1 MIRDISSGKLMIVS
15 DLHGNGYD
23 FRQVH
28 KVYQTLKAKGK
39 ADYLVFLGDLI
50 HAYPG
55 KQKDESLEMI
65 EDLMDLKAN
74 QAESDVICLLGNHEF
89 VHIYHIPLAKGQLE
103 FTSWF
108 EYRIQKCREEVI
120 RFFMD
125 MPLML
130 RTQGGTLIN
139 HTGASN
145 RYENQGD
152 ISLKELKDFNHQDGF
167 TKHLEGIKTF
177 DPQIGSEFM
186 NTTKGD
192 FLWDILMNGNEK
204 QFGEDYHGF
213 VDRLLQLT
221 SDDRQEQPLNTLVSG
236 HIAAEYGAEVVGER
250 HLRICTSAG
259 ALGDLEKKFLL
270 IDAAKTYK
278 DAAELIEYCRDLY

>member
-15 DLHGNGYD
+15 DLHGNGFD
-23 FRQVH
+23 FR
-28 KVYQTLKAKGK
+28 KVLKTYEELKSKGK

-65 EDLMDLKAN
+65 EELMDLKAN
-74 QAESDVICLLGNHEF
+74 DPDSDVICLLGNHEF
-89 VHIYHIPLAKGQLE
+89 VHIYHIPLAKGPLE

-120 RFFMD
+120 QFFMN

-130 RTQGGTLIN
+130 RTDGGTLIN

-145 RYENQGD
+145 RYKDDEKFNLQY
-152 ISLKELKDFNHQDGF
+152 LKNFNHQDEF
-167 TKHLEGIKTF
+167 TRHIENIKKF
-177 DPQIGSEFM
+177 DPQIGSDFM
-186 NTTKGD
+186 NTEKGD

-204 QFGEDYHGF
+204 QFNDEYLNYVEDLLR
-213 VDRLLQLT
+213 VTSQDRLET
-221 SDDRQEQPLNTLVSG
+221 PMNNIVCG
-236 HIAAEYGAEVVGER
+236 HIAADYGAEMVGDNQ
-250 HLRICTSAG
+250 LRVCTSAG
-259 ALGDLEKKFLL
+259 CLRDLEKKFLL
-270 IDAAKTYK
+270 IDASKKYQ
-278 DAAELIEYCRDLY
+278 DSLELIEYCRDLF

>member
-23 FRQVH
+23 FRQVL
-28 KVYQTLKAKGK
+28 KTYQKLKEKGN
-39 ADYLVFLGDLI
+39 ADYLVFLGDLV

-55 KQKDESLEMI
+55 KRKDESLEMI
-65 EDLMDLKAN
+65 EELMDLKAN
-74 QAESDVICLLGNHEF
+74 QPDSDVICLLGNHEF
-89 VHIYHIPLAKGQLE
+89 VHIYHIPLAKGHLE

-108 EYRIQKCREEVI
+108 EYRIQKCREVVI
-120 RFFMD
+120 QFFMN

-130 RTQGGTLIN
+130 RTEGGVLIN

-145 RYENQGD
+145 RYGIDENLNLQD
-152 ISLKELKDFNHQDGF
+152 LKNFNHQVDF
-167 TKHLEGIKTF
+167 TKHIENIKKY
-177 DPQIGSEFM
+177 DPQIGSDFM
-186 NTTKGD
+186 NTDKGD

-204 QFGEDYHGF
+204 QFGEDYHKY
-213 VDRLLQLT
+213 VDELLALAS
-221 SDDRQEQPLNTLVSG
+221 SDRMEYPLNNVVCG
-236 HIAAEYGAEVVGER
+236 HIAAEYGAEVVGEK

-270 IDAAKTYK
+270 LDASKTYT
-278 DAAELIEYCRDLY
+278 DASDLIEYCRDLY

>member
-23 FRQVH
+23 FRQVL
-28 KVYQTLKAKGK
+28 KTYQKLKEKGK
-39 ADYLVFLGDLI
+39 ADYLVFLGDLV

-65 EDLMDLKAN
+65 EELMDMRAN
-74 QAESDVICLLGNHEF
+74 QPDSDVICLLGNHEF
-89 VHIYHIPLAKGQLE
+89 VHIYHIPLAKGHLE

-108 EYRIQKCREEVI
+108 EYRIQKCREVVI
-120 RFFMD
+120 QFFMN
-125 MPLML
+125 MPLMI
-130 RTQGGTLIN
+130 RTEGGVLIN

-145 RYENQGD
+145 RYGMDEKLNLQD
-152 ISLKELKDFNHQDGF
+152 LKDFNHQVDF
-167 TKHLEGIKTF
+167 TKHLENIKKY
-177 DPQIGSEFM
+177 DPQIGSDFM
-186 NTTKGD
+186 NTDKGD

-204 QFGEDYHGF
+204 QFGEDYHKYVDELLAF
-213 VDRLLQLT
+213 VSSDRK
-221 SDDRQEQPLNTLVSG
+221 DHPLNNLVCG
-236 HIAAEYGAEVVGER
+236 HIAAEYGAEVVGEK

-270 IDAAKTYK
+270 LDASKKYA
-278 DAAELIEYCRDLY
+278 DASELIEYCRDLY

>member
-23 FRQVH
+23 FRQI
-28 KVYQTLKAKGK
+28 LKTYKQLKKKGK
-39 ADYLVFLGDLI
+39 ADYLVFLGDLV

-65 EDLMDLKAN
+65 EELMGLNAN
-74 QAESDVICLLGNHEF
+74 QPGSDVICLLGNHEF
-89 VHIYHIPLAKGQLE
+89 VHIYHIPLAKGPLE

-108 EYRIQKCREEVI
+108 EYRIQKCRGEVI
-120 RFFMD
+120 EFFMN

-130 RTQGGTLIN
+130 RTKGGTLIN

-145 RYENQGD
+145 RFGSDNTIGLQY
-152 ISLKELKDFNHQDGF
+152 LKDFNHQGEF
-167 TKHLEGIKTF
+167 TKHLDNIKKY
-177 DPQIGSEFM
+177 DPQIGSDFM
-186 NTTKGD
+186 NTDKGD

-204 QFGEDYHGF
+204 QYGEEYHKYVNELLG
-213 VDRLLQLT
+213 VVSEDRK
-221 SDDRQEQPLNTLVSG
+221 ENPINTLVCG
-236 HIAAEYGAEVVGER
+236 HIAAEYGAEVIGDK
-250 HLRICTSAG
+250 HLRVCTSAG

-270 IDAAKTYK
+270 IDASKRYEN
-278 DAAELIEYCRDLY
+278 AAELIEYCRDLY